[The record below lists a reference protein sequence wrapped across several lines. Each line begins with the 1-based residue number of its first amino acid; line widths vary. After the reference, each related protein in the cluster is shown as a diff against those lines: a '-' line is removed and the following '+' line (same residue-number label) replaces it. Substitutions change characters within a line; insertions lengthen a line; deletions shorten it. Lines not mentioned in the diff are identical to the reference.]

1 MGDDSGISNLGYYSQ
16 GLMASRSA
24 GRASLTGQSSHEL
37 VVMMGSVQLLVARL
51 AQPVPEFPRRQ
62 KPASFTI
69 DQVLATIHAGIGS
82 R

>member
-1 MGDDSGISNLGYYSQ
+1 
-16 GLMASRSA
+16 
-24 GRASLTGQSSHEL
+24 
-37 VVMMGSVQLLVARL
+37 MMGSVHLLVARL